1 MSTNNSTEEETFAAR
16 QAKVVAR
23 SLNSVVDKDK
33 AKVLIDRVE
42 TVTHGIYWRCR
53 FLQYHLLRLLQ
64 ENKLPDSINKVAW
77 VYHALACNDRWSKRT
92 DEKDNEE

>member
-1 MSTNNSTEEETFAAR
+1 MDSTSFTVR

-42 TVTHGIYWRCR
+42 KVTHGMYWRCR
-53 FLQYHLLRLLQ
+53 FLQYHLLRLLADNQ
-64 ENKLPDSINKVAW
+64 SI
-77 VYHALACNDRWSKRT
+77 T
-92 DEKDNEE
+92 